1 MSYILNALRKSEQE
15 RQALQPDTVAA
26 RIAVQPAPARQGIA
40 KIVVALVL
48 LNAAIL
54 TYFLGFAPGK
64 PEAVQPIAANRAP
77 RPDAQSEPVPD
88 GQTGKPERK
97 RPSAPKADPPPRTV
111 AASSVADKAGAAK
124 KMAPEPPKVTAA
136 PKPVVV
142 AEPAREDSAP
152 EPEAPA
158 VPAPKPAV
166 PAVAAVAAIAP
177 AAAPP
182 RPKSGLDTLDD
193 LPPELRQSLPSLPI
207 NVYSYSA
214 TPAERFVMI
223 DMVKYV
229 PGQTIKDQV
238 ELREIQED
246 GIVVRYRERVFKIK
260 R

>member
-26 RIAVQPAPARQGIA
+26 RITAPPAPARHGIA

-64 PEAVQPIAANRAP
+64 PDTGVQPLTAN
-77 RPDAQSEPVPD
+77 PVP
-88 GQTGKPERK
+88 QPNAIIEPAPAGKPERHM
-97 RPSAPKADPPPRTV
+97 PSAPKVEPPPRPV
-111 AASSVADKAGAAK
+111 AASSLADKVGAAR
-124 KMAPEPPKVTAA
+124 KMAPEAPKAPAA
-136 PKPVVV
+136 PKPALAAKPV
-142 AEPAREDSAP
+142 RDNSAP
-152 EPEAPA
+152 ELEASA
-158 VPAPKPAV
+158 VPAPKPV
-166 PAVAAVAAIAP
+166 VQAAPVAAIP
-177 AAAPP
+177 AAAAPT
-182 RPKSGLDTLDD
+182 RPNSGLVTLDD

-229 PGQTIKDQV
+229 PGQTIKEQV